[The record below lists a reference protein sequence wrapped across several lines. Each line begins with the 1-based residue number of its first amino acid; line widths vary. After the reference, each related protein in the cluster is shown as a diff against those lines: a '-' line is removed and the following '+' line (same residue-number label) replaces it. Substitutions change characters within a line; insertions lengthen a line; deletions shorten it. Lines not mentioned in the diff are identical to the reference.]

1 MSAAFKTVTIEGR
14 FAMYR
19 GGYLE
24 SPTLAY
30 ETWGVLNVARDNGI
44 LIFSGLSPSAHA
56 AASEQDPSAGWWEEM
71 IGPGSPLDTDQFFVI
86 AVNSLGSC
94 FGSTGPA
101 SVNPETGQIYRLKFP
116 VLTMED
122 IAESTHRVVLHLG
135 IERLHAVIGCS
146 MGGMSGRRK
155 ATENQYAIVARD
167 VENTPCFISQR
178 RRLEVPATVHGEPAF
193 DRDGLECCAHSLTP

>member
-56 AASEQDPSAGWWEEM
+56 AHGTTDDRMQS
-71 IGPGSPLDTDQFFVI
+71 LDAEVQNNPVRRLGNVFHCQHREFQ
-86 AVNSLGSC
+86 AVDL
-94 FGSTGPA
+94 TGLR
-101 SVNPETGQIYRLKFP
+101 IYR
-116 VLTMED
+116 
-122 IAESTHRVVLHLG
+122 SRS
-135 IERLHAVIGCS
+135 C
-146 MGGMSGRRK
+146 
-155 ATENQYAIVARD
+155 
-167 VENTPCFISQR
+167 
-178 RRLEVPATVHGEPAF
+178 
-193 DRDGLECCAHSLTP
+193 